1 MSEPAVVRAVRGFK
15 RGIDARE
22 AHEMTLMAGRWAR
35 LEDRLQ
41 QHINNLMKELS
52 EKRAAGIAVGEPMQL
67 ERYRALLAQTRQ
79 EIARYTAWAEA
90 RIDGERGELVELGA
104 RHAAEVLSA
113 AGVRGG
119 FNRLATPAIETM
131 TAMLQQGAP
140 LRELLEHVWPK
151 SALGMSQAL
160 EDGIALGWGPMKTAR
175 EMMRGLES
183 GLQRVLTIAR
193 TEQLRA
199 YRTATNAQYRDSAVV
214 TGWMWL
220 CAKNMTVCAA
230 CLAMDGTEHPLSEEQ
245 QDHPN
250 GGCTSVPILP
260 GEKPEW
266 QTGEKWFGTLS
277 EADQRKLL
285 GDKLYEAWDGGK
297 GFEFSQLAQT
307 AHSDT
312 WGDSV
317 RVARLDELERES
329 INVMGYTWNREVYTS
344 VADAM
349 AAGDS
354 DEGWVKYEQIFL
366 DDYLARFKLEDD
378 IERTLGLWGSPE
390 PSFNAYLEGSQE
402 QMVELAK
409 AWGKAYE
416 QDAMVMLL
424 PEAGAEGGKLIWDFG
439 RQLNNEELD
448 ALLQGVISVNR
459 ELTPELAKQAGFE
472 DFMVGLTVKGR
483 SEVEYWGSGPEMFR
497 LGGLLINEAIRRSGL
512 SLPAVLEKQGYAFRL
527 LFKGSD
533 YLAE

>member
-1 MSEPAVVRAVRGFK
+1 MSEPAVVRTVRGFK

-67 ERYRALLAQTRQ
+67 ERYRALLAQTRL

-104 RHAAEVLSA
+104 RHAAEVLEA

-131 TAMLQQGAP
+131 TAMVQQGAP

-151 SALGMSQAL
+151 SALGMNQAL

-199 YRTATNAQYRDSAVV
+199 YRMATNAQYRDSGVV

-266 QTGEKWFGTLS
+266 QTGEKWFETLS

-285 GDKLYEAWDGGK
+285 GDKLFEAWDGGK
-297 GFEFSQLAQT
+297 GFEFSRLAQT

-317 RVARLDELERES
+317 RVARLDELEQTTQS
-329 INVMGYTWNREVYTS
+329 IS
-344 VADAM
+344 L
-349 AAGDS
+349 S
-354 DEGWVKYEQIFL
+354 
-366 DDYLARFKLEDD
+366 D
-378 IERTLGLWGSPE
+378 IEGRFTEEVQALAGRDVLGVGDMPYDVAKVWSSAGEVEQEIVLTVPMKEHIIREHPE
-390 PSFNAYLEGSQE
+390 MASRLGELRQLLLDPDEVHKNKLVPNMAIFYRQE
-402 QMVELAK
+402 DTGHYYRAAVYMQEAPGGLKHSVFSYRLAK
-409 AWGKAYE
+409 
-416 QDAMVMLL
+416 
-424 PEAGAEGGKLIWDFG
+424 
-439 RQLNNEELD
+439 
-448 ALLQGVISVNR
+448 ISEV
-459 ELTPELAKQAGFE
+459 E
-472 DFMVGLTVKGR
+472 KGR
-483 SEVEYWGSGPEMFR
+483 SR
-497 LGGLLINEAIRRSGL
+497 L
-512 SLPAVLEKQGYAFRL
+512 VYK
-527 LFKGSD
+527 K
-533 YLAE
+533 